1 MAFKLVIQEQFIT
14 ETGDAL
20 SITDISDW
28 TEETR
33 ANYAVL
39 LLADYIPAD
48 LEKEELVVIAPGD
61 DAVTD
66 DSWLV
71 TIIKDGRVNVT
82 GYAHLIGLSSDT
94 PADDTIL
101 YLTDTKAVMKYTAAG
116 GWEAI
121 PIAEQIAAATYVSDV
136 LNLSLL
142 QNANKYKN
150 DLNLIYITQIKNDLA
165 HGSRQ
170 NELFY
175 RRTDLDY
182 VNALILGAEYNFGL
196 ALYTI
201 YYDIVNNLNTIISTG
216 KIS

>member
-20 SITDISDW
+20 RVTDITDW
-28 TEETR
+28 TEEVR
-33 ANYAVL
+33 SDYALL
-39 LLADYIPAD
+39 LLANHIPAD
-48 LEKEELVVIAPGD
+48 LEKTELVIVPAGEY
-61 DAVTD
+61 AVVE

-71 TIIKDGRVNVT
+71 NLIQDGRINVT
-82 GYAHLIGLSSDT
+82 CYAHLIALSTDI
-94 PADDTIL
+94 PVDGTIR
-101 YLTDTKAVMKYTAAG
+101 YLTDTKVVMRYTAAG
-116 GWEAI
+116 GWEAVSI
-121 PIAEQIAAATYVSDV
+121 EDQIAAATYTSDV
-136 LNLSLL
+136 LDLSVL

-150 DLNLIYITQIKNDLA
+150 DLNLVYITQIKNDLA
-165 HGSRQ
+165 HGARQ

-182 VNALILGAEYNFGL
+182 INALILGAEYNFGL